1 MEFAFTGLDPERELL
16 IRKAVSEVAPPNA
29 HEILSKSHTE
39 YLSGLDGIIT
49 LNLPCLPDCQV
60 ATLRA
65 LGRRID
71 PATQIT
77 YQYVLGLSQI
87 PPTVLPKLVT
97 VCPYIAQY
105 MTDTF
110 RVTIKGFRCACAR
123 CESTSKNANA
133 EKTLTGW
140 RCADSLCVG
149 VAAHDAF
156 ATTEDESPLEDLL
169 ICSTCLSGT
178 AVGGVSKR
186 DATGAETRWR
196 TAIDKSRE
204 FGRNGDHAE
213 SSKIASD
220 TLAECANSLHKDH
233 VVQHELRLALTAAS
247 VKLGDWRVVA
257 NTARATVVSMAK
269 GSHPGLADAR
279 NTLADALERIYG
291 DEGDTQGDKSD
302 LLEEALV
309 NRTAMCEALR
319 VAYGDEHDA
328 TKKAVAKRD
337 VLEGKRRT
345 EK

>member
-1 MEFAFTGLDPERELL
+1 M
-16 IRKAVSEVAPPNA
+16 
-29 HEILSKSHTE
+29 
-39 YLSGLDGIIT
+39 
-49 LNLPCLPDCQV
+49 
-60 ATLRA
+60 
-65 LGRRID
+65 
-71 PATQIT
+71 
-77 YQYVLGLSQI
+77 
-87 PPTVLPKLVT
+87 T

-269 GSHPGLADAR
+269 GSCFLLNGSHPGLADAR

-328 TKKAVAKRD
+328 TKKALAKRD